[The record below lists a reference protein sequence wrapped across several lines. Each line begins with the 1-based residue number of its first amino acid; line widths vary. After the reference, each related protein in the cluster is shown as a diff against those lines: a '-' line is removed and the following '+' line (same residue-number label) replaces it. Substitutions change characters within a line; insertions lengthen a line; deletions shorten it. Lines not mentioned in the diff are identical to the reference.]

1 MDESIGEQPGK
12 YFFLSV
18 FENFISYTIHALSI
32 HYPYII
38 HTSSM
43 EYLSIKAICFQAKL
57 LTNK

>member
-38 HTSSM
+38 YGVSQYQS
-43 EYLSIKAICFQAKL
+43 YLFL
-57 LTNK
+57 G